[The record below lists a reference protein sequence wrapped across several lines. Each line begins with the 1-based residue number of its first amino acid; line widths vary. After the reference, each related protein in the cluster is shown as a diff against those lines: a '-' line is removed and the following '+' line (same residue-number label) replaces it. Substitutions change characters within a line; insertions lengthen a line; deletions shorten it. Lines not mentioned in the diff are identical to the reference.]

1 MTQKLE
7 TIMPT
12 TAADKIR
19 EKITQRRGNELLQR
33 LEGLEAG
40 VLTKSS
46 NYDLSWHT
54 TATKENSAYESRPTL
69 LFPIDN
75 SLEAI
80 CKKFEEFTKKH
91 GAELLIQFEQP
102 FVMKIKIRE
111 PESFIRSLYKNQ
123 RTKDL
128 TIFKIHPDA
137 VFEVQELEYDIK
149 LFVVD
154 KTI

>member
-1 MTQKLE
+1 MS
-7 TIMPT
+7 T
-12 TAADKIR
+12 TGADKIR
-19 EKITQRRGNELLQR
+19 EKITQRQGNELLQK
-33 LEGLEAG
+33 LEGLEDG
-40 VLTKSS
+40 VLTKSG

-54 TATKENSAYESRPTL
+54 TKTKENSAYESKPTL
-69 LFPIDN
+69 LFPIDT
-75 SLEAI
+75 SLEVI

-102 FVMKIKIRE
+102 FVMNIKILE

-128 TIFKIHPDA
+128 TIFKMHPDA

-149 LFVVD
+149 LFVVA